1 MDLVKDSFVP
11 LYYQLAERLREKISD
26 KVYGPGEPIPSESEL
41 MKQYGIS
48 RGTVRQ
54 ALQKLFQEG
63 LIERYAGKGSFVAY
77 PKIEQN
83 AATEIGF
90 FTQAM
95 LNAGKVPS
103 AKILEVNEFRSD
115 HSLQAKLQL
124 KDDMN
129 VVLIKRLRFADNEP
143 LAIESQHF
151 RGDIGRK
158 LLNEDLRRSIY
169 KILQEKYHYI
179 LYRSVNSIE
188 ASLASEE
195 IAKILNT
202 HEGRPVLLIK
212 RLVYLSD
219 DKPFEYSEDIY
230 RADRIRFSIE
240 DLYKTDETKIEVA
253 TKTVNY
259 DSNLF
264 I

>member
-1 MDLVKDSFVP
+1 MDLTKDSFIP
-11 LYYQLAERLREKISD
+11 LYYQLAERLREKISA

-41 MKQYGIS
+41 MQQYRIS

-83 AATEIGF
+83 ASTEIGF
-90 FTQAM
+90 FTQTI
-95 LNAGKVPS
+95 LGAGKVPS
-103 AKILEVNEFRSD
+103 AKIIEVNEFKAD
-115 HSLQAKLQL
+115 HSLHVKLQL

-129 VVLIKRLRFADNEP
+129 VVLVKRLRFADNEP

-158 LLNEDLRRSIY
+158 LIDEDLRGSIY

-188 ASLASEE
+188 VSLASEQ
-195 IAKILNT
+195 IAKLLNT
-202 HEGRPVLLIK
+202 NGGRPVLLIK

-219 DKPFEYSEDIY
+219 NKPFEYSEDIY
-230 RADRIRFSIE
+230 RADRIRFSIK
-240 DLYKTDETKIEVA
+240 DLYKTDKTKIEIA
-253 TKTVNY
+253 TKTVHH
-259 DSNLF
+259 DSPLL